1 MLEINHLKYGRQNL
15 PDPIETVWTTNVVS
29 HPSARRQ
36 GLKLHSLFFVV
47 GKETSFIPFVLFF
60 FVHTTKERKKRR
72 RERLSSTSSMAVRF
86 LWLGTTIYIYI
97 RKDYNCT
104 SKQTKIW
111 PGPIDSLG
119 SNYRTRFLLLLLEWA
134 AVLLSVTYTIFQWN
148 RATRA
153 TDSGGVATDLR
164 PISIG
169 PFWSLGWEWLRPSSV
184 FNSCK
189 T

>member
-1 MLEINHLKYGRQNL
+1 MLEINHLIYGRQNL

-86 LWLGTTIYIYI
+86 L
-97 RKDYNCT
+97 
-104 SKQTKIW
+104 
-111 PGPIDSLG
+111 
-119 SNYRTRFLLLLLEWA
+119 
-134 AVLLSVTYTIFQWN
+134 
-148 RATRA
+148 
-153 TDSGGVATDLR
+153 
-164 PISIG
+164 
-169 PFWSLGWEWLRPSSV
+169 
-184 FNSCK
+184 
-189 T
+189 